1 MVGFCWWL
9 LCCIHTMGQS
19 QPPGQLALSSALTKA
34 YQATDSPGTF
44 LKPSH
49 TEGDAVTTTGVLW
62 SQARQ
67 PRENQPPHQSAGSRP
82 SCSTLAPLLAIVH
95 LARRLCPLLGSGA
108 EVEDQ
113 DGGQDSWLSLAQ
125 PCLLGP
131 KMKKR
136 LIILTSTGESLRKE
150 KLSNETQRSPRET
163 TRLVAV
169 VPGDRVSN
177 IIPSDWPMWPSPGG

>member
-1 MVGFCWWL
+1 
-9 LCCIHTMGQS
+9 MGQS

-82 SCSTLAPLLAIVH
+82 SCSTLAPLLASYAFGKAPIPIAPLPTALIFLSVGLRVLWW
-95 LARRLCPLLGSGA
+95 LASA
-108 EVEDQ
+108 
-113 DGGQDSWLSLAQ
+113 GG
-125 PCLLGP
+125 GT
-131 KMKKR
+131 M
-136 LIILTSTGESLRKE
+136 
-150 KLSNETQRSPRET
+150 
-163 TRLVAV
+163 
-169 VPGDRVSN
+169 
-177 IIPSDWPMWPSPGG
+177 SPGAL